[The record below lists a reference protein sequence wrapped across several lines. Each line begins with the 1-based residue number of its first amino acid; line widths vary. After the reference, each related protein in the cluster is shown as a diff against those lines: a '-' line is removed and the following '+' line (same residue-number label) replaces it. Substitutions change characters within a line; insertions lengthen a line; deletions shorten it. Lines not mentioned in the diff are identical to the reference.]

1 MSGILKHKEYKACG
15 ICHTPFSM
23 VVYIKTIFGGMAYDN
38 I

>member
-1 MSGILKHKEYKACG
+1 MSGILKRKEYKAYG

-23 VVYIKTIFGGMAYDN
+23 VVYIKTIFGVMVYDN